1 MSSFQYPKKWRVGQN
16 QGWITQRTFLMGIFS
31 RESLELLRS
40 RVDLAE
46 VLNPYVKL
54 QKAGA
59 AYKALCPFH
68 EERSPSFVIQKGDS
82 HYHCFGCGAHG
93 DAIQFLMTHL
103 RMSFTEAVQSLADK
117 FQVQL
122 EEAQPSDTPKGPPK
136 AVLKDALDKAAEFYH
151 FYLCH
156 SLEGHAAL
164 DYLYTRGIDLD
175 FIRKFQFGLAPKP
188 SGLFTRAM
196 RECKIPDQIL
206 EETGLLSRSREFFSD
221 RITIPIRDAVGAV
234 IGFSARKYKTDTF
247 GGKYINT
254 SETSLFKKSKVLF
267 GLSYSRKTIA
277 KEHKALIVEGQID
290 ALRLIDSGFPW
301 TVAGQGTAFGEDH
314 TKELVHL
321 GVREVF
327 LAFDGDSAG
336 REATVKVGHLFS
348 KEGVNARVVSLP
360 EKCDPD
366 MMLMEK
372 GPAEWQKILDAS
384 EDYLSFLVKH
394 MSQTINI
401 NTPAGKNELV
411 LSIAS
416 RIREWDH
423 PLMVHESLR
432 KLAKITGTPE
442 SLVGTAEVNAPQIYI
457 KRSASVTFQE
467 IDPDRILE
475 ADLLRWLFLMGQSM
489 PQLLQLA
496 ELNIRPEHFRVAA
509 GRELYEKILSEVKD
523 GKPVDLL
530 SFAIDLK
537 TPDLQLFMAEVLQ
550 KKVNRDR
557 AYACFLETVQRMLE
571 RHWMHEREL
580 IKIKIYSGGCS
591 EVEVLELARK
601 FDHLKRERPQVKE
614 IPNA

>member
-1 MSSFQYPKKWRVGQN
+1 
-16 QGWITQRTFLMGIFS
+16 
-31 RESLELLRS
+31 
-40 RVDLAE
+40 
-46 VLNPYVKL
+46 
-54 QKAGA
+54 
-59 AYKALCPFH
+59 
-68 EERSPSFVIQKGDS
+68 
-82 HYHCFGCGAHG
+82 
-93 DAIQFLMTHL
+93 
-103 RMSFTEAVQSLADK
+103 
-117 FQVQL
+117 
-122 EEAQPSDTPKGPPK
+122 
-136 AVLKDALDKAAEFYH
+136 
-151 FYLCH
+151 
-156 SLEGHAAL
+156 
-164 DYLYTRGIDLD
+164 
-175 FIRKFQFGLAPKP
+175 
-188 SGLFTRAM
+188 
-196 RECKIPDQIL
+196 
-206 EETGLLSRSREFFSD
+206 
-221 RITIPIRDAVGAV
+221 
-234 IGFSARKYKTDTF
+234 
-247 GGKYINT
+247 
-254 SETSLFKKSKVLF
+254 
-267 GLSYSRKTIA
+267 
-277 KEHKALIVEGQID
+277 
-290 ALRLIDSGFPW
+290 
-301 TVAGQGTAFGEDH
+301 
-314 TKELVHL
+314 
-321 GVREVF
+321 
-327 LAFDGDSAG
+327 
-336 REATVKVGHLFS
+336 
-348 KEGVNARVVSLP
+348 
-360 EKCDPD
+360 
-366 MMLMEK
+366 
-372 GPAEWQKILDAS
+372 
-384 EDYLSFLVKH
+384 

-416 RIREWDH
+416 KIREWDH

-509 GRELYEKILSEVKD
+509 GRELYEKILSEVRE
-523 GKPVDLL
+523 GKLVDLL